1 MIENLKKWNWAIIS
15 VICLLLLLG
24 QCSQGR
30 RIGALKKEN
39 AKLNAKIDSL
49 TTPLTEKQTKDIV
62 QSIMLDFLIFE
73 DDLDKGKTSLTDIKS
88 KIEKD

>member
-1 MIENLKKWNWAIIS
+1 MIENLKKWNWAITLG
-15 VICLLLLLG
+15 ICSLLLVG

-30 RIGALKKEN
+30 KISSLKKEN
-39 AKLNAKIDSL
+39 AKLNAIIDSSV
-49 TTPLTEKQTKDIV
+49 TPLTEKQTKDIV
-62 QSIMLDFLIFE
+62 QSVMLDFLIFE

>member
-1 MIENLKKWNWAIIS
+1 MIDNLKKWNWAITLG
-15 VICLLLLLG
+15 ICSLLLVG

-30 RIGALKKEN
+30 KISALKKEN
-39 AKLNAKIDSL
+39 AKLNALIDSSV
-49 TTPLTEKQTKDIV
+49 TPLTEKQTKDVV
-62 QSIMLDFLIFE
+62 QSVMLDFLIFE